1 MITLKPILF
10 LKITRL
16 TVDKTR
22 KNLFFTLWIYT
33 LLVILWGAWVRI
45 SHSGDGCGDHWPLCA
60 GEVIPDFKQS
70 KTIVEYF
77 HRIMS
82 GAYGIFVVYLFL
94 KFKNTTTPYF
104 KKLLYGVLILTTSEA
119 LIGALLVKLEL
130 VSVNDSF
137 LRLLFMSLHQL
148 NSFLL
153 TAVCYL
159 LYKSSDLDKTFKPS
173 SKLILFI
180 IVSVTGAIAALS
192 TTLFPAQSL
201 FQGIINDFQMHS
213 HPFIRLR
220 ILHPVLALSVMSY
233 FIYYFYTK
241 NNIRFT
247 LEILAAVFVGLI
259 TLVSLSPLAL
269 KLSHLLIAHLL
280 WSRFIESTSLTLSS
294 ATSSVHLIQKDD
306 INN

>member
-1 MITLKPILF
+1 M
-10 LKITRL
+10 
-16 TVDKTR
+16 DKTR
-22 KNLFFTLWIYT
+22 KNLFFILWFYT

-60 GEVIPDFKQS
+60 GEVIPDFKQT

-77 HRIMS
+77 HRVMS
-82 GAYGIFVVYLFL
+82 GTYGIFVVYLFF
-94 KFKNTTTPYF
+94 KFKNTTTPHF
-104 KKLLYGVLILTTSEA
+104 KKLLYAVLLLTASEA

-153 TAVCYL
+153 TAICYL
-159 LYKSSDLDKTFKPS
+159 LYKCSDLDKNFKPS
-173 SKLILFI
+173 PKLILFI
-180 IVSVTGAIAALS
+180 VVSVTGAIAALS
-192 TTLFPAQSL
+192 TTLFPTQSL
-201 FQGIINDFQMHS
+201 WQGILNDFQTHS
-213 HPFIRLR
+213 HPFIQLR
-220 ILHPVLALSVMSY
+220 ILHPVLALSIMSY
-233 FIYYFYTK
+233 FIVYYYLK
-241 NNIRFT
+241 NNIRFA
-247 LEILAAVFVGLI
+247 LEIFAVAFIGLI

-280 WSRFIESTSLTLSS
+280 WSRFLAVTSLTESQ
-294 ATSSVHLIQKDD
+294 TRSSVRSIQKDG

>member
-1 MITLKPILF
+1 M
-10 LKITRL
+10 
-16 TVDKTR
+16 DKNR
-22 KNLFFTLWIYT
+22 KNLFLILWIYT

-60 GEVIPDFKQS
+60 GKIIPDFKET

-77 HRIMS
+77 HRLMS
-82 GAYGIFVVYLFL
+82 GTYGFFVLYLFL
-94 KFKNTTTPYF
+94 KFKNSTTPHF
-104 KKLLYGVLILTTSEA
+104 KKLLYGVLLLTISEA

-137 LRLLFMSLHQL
+137 LRLLFMILHQL

-159 LYKSSDLDKTFKPS
+159 LYKCSDMKTTFSPNKM
-173 SKLILFI
+173 LILFI
-180 IVSVTGAIAALS
+180 VVSVTGAIAALS

-201 FQGIINDFQMHS
+201 WQGIVSDFQIHS

-220 ILHPVLALSVMSY
+220 ILHPILALSIMSY
-233 FIYYFYTK
+233 FIFYFYSK
-241 NNIRFT
+241 DNIRFAI
-247 LEILAAVFVGLI
+247 EILTAVFVGLI

-280 WSRFIESTSLTLSS
+280 WSRFIESTSL
-294 ATSSVHLIQKDD
+294 ARSSVHLIQKDD
-306 INN
+306 TNN

>member
-1 MITLKPILF
+1 M
-10 LKITRL
+10 
-16 TVDKTR
+16 DKKR
-22 KNLFFTLWIYT
+22 KNLFLILWIYT

-60 GEVIPDFKQS
+60 GEVIPDFKET

-77 HRIMS
+77 HRLMS
-82 GAYGIFVVYLFL
+82 GTYGFFVLYLFL
-94 KFKNTTTPYF
+94 KFKDSTTPHF
-104 KKLLYGVLILTTSEA
+104 KKLLYSVLFLTISEA

-159 LYKSSDLDKTFKPS
+159 LYKCSDLKTTFKPNKMLS
-173 SKLILFI
+173 LFI
-180 IVSVTGAIAALS
+180 VVSVAGAIAALS
-192 TTLFPAQSL
+192 TTLFPTQSL
-201 FQGIINDFQMHS
+201 WQGIMSDFENHS

-220 ILHPVLALSVMSY
+220 ILHPILALSIMFY
-233 FIYYFYTK
+233 FIIYFYLK
-241 NNIRFT
+241 NNIRFA
-247 LEILAAVFVGLI
+247 LEIFAAVCIGVI
-259 TLVSLSPLAL
+259 TLVSLSPLVL

-280 WSRFIESTSLTLSS
+280 WSRFIETTSLVMSS
-294 ATSSVHLIQKDD
+294 AHLIQKDD
-306 INN
+306 TNN